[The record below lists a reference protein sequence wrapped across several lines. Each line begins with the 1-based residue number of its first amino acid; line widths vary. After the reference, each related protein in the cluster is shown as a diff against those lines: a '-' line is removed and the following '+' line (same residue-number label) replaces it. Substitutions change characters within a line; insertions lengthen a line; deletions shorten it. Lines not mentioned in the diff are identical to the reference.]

1 MKLILFDSPTCKWI
15 GRGKSCLILGIY
27 DFPLFSPLSPELI
40 DFQFLQAPSKLLPPR
55 FSHNKNK
62 KSSSLSLETL
72 HINFAADHW
81 TMEQNFSDFLQA
93 SSKLLPPLFSEK
105 KKKKKK
111 SSLLSVK
118 FYTWTSP
125 LIIQGWNHNRQ
136 LRWIYD
142 TYSFVWWWLS
152 DDNQ

>member
-1 MKLILFDSPTCKWI
+1 MKLILFDSSTCKCI

-27 DFPLFSPLSPELI
+27 DFPLFSLLFHGLI

-62 KSSSLSLETL
+62 KFSSLSLETL
-72 HINFAADHW
+72 HINFTTDHW

-93 SSKLLPPLFSEK
+93 SSELLPPLFSEK
-105 KKKKKK
+105 KKRRKK
-111 SSLLSVK
+111 SFLLSMK

-125 LIIQGWNHNRQ
+125 LSIQRWNHNRQ

-142 TYSFVWWWLS
+142 IYSFVS
-152 DDNQ
+152 